1 MNKFEIS
8 SIYESDINLSIQFN
22 YTEKNGC
29 YIILFSYEFPK
40 KLQTYEKQKL
50 LMKQFELYDEIN
62 NSYYE
67 GDIIK
72 KNIMTEQL
80 INLMML
86 NDENLETHCGNVSVH
101 SYRLTLIKIIK
112 LLWD

>member
-22 YTEKNGC
+22 YTEKNGY

-40 KLQTYEKQKL
+40 KLQTYEEQKL
-50 LMKQFELYDEIN
+50 LMKQFGLYDQSTD
-62 NSYYE
+62 SYYE

-72 KNIMTEQL
+72 KNLMTEQL

-86 NDENLETHCGNVSVH
+86 NDENLETHSGNINSH
-101 SYRLTLIKIIK
+101 CYRLSLIEIIK
-112 LLWD
+112 LLWN